1 MTSAIRPSLRLSV
14 GLALLLAIP
23 FFSMSPI
30 EVARAACPFCESVQP
45 TFAERRA
52 DAQALL
58 IGEVVDAAPAESPTN
73 GKPAGKSPPR
83 TFTVRQ
89 TIDGKDLV
97 GQLDTVACEAPDA
110 KPGGLAL
117 LLGTRADAAA
127 PWRWEAILVEEA
139 ALGYFLRAPSVKLPA
154 AERLPYFAKYL
165 EHRERQVADDA
176 FWEFGRAPFD
186 AVAAIEASL
195 PYEKLRRAIVDVDVP
210 GNRKGFYGLALGM
223 AKDPTE
229 AAANRRVLAELVG
242 APATDFRAGFDGVLA
257 GYLLTEGVAGLDA
270 LDVRFLAN
278 PKAAEGD
285 VRHAQA
291 ALRFYLQY
299 GRAIPVERL
308 LKSVALLLDRP
319 ATAPIALSDLTRRQA
334 WSYTA
339 KVVGLFTA
347 SPGDDPA
354 LDRAVVGYLLVC
366 PQPEARAALR
376 KLKADYGERTK
387 AALDHWMSL
396 GLGERS

>member
-1 MTSAIRPSLRLSV
+1 VTAVRRPSLPLSI
-14 GLALLLAIP
+14 GMALVFAIS
-23 FFSMSPI
+23 FASSSVA
-30 EVARAACPFCESVQP
+30 VARAACPFCESVQP

-52 DAQALL
+52 EAQALL
-58 IGEVVDAAPAESPTN
+58 IGEVADATPDT
-73 GKPAGKSPPR
+73 KPSGKSPPR

-97 GQLDTVACEAPDA
+97 GQLDTVTCDAPDA

-127 PWRWEAILVEEA
+127 PWRWDAIMVEEA
-139 ALGYFLRAPSVKLPA
+139 ALGYFLRAPGVKQSA
-154 AERLPYFAKYL
+154 VERLPYFSKYL
-165 EHRERQVADDA
+165 EHADRQVADDA

-186 AVAAIEASL
+186 AVAAVEATL
-195 PYEKLRRAIVDVDVP
+195 PYEKLRRALVDVNVP

-223 AKDPTE
+223 AKDPME
-229 AAANRRVLAELVG
+229 QAANRSVLAELVG
-242 APATDFRAGFDGVLA
+242 APATDFRAGFDGILA
-257 GYLLTEGVAGLDA
+257 GYLLVEGVAGLDTIDA
-270 LDVRFLAN
+270 RFLAN

-299 GRAIPVERL
+299 GRAIPAERL

-319 ATAPIALSDLTRRQA
+319 ATAPLALSDLTRRQA

-339 KVVGLFTA
+339 RVVGLFTA

-366 PQPEARAALR
+366 PKPEAREALR
-376 KLKADYGERTK
+376 KLKADYAERTK

>member
-1 MTSAIRPSLRLSV
+1 MTAARRPSLPLSIGMALV
-14 GLALLLAIP
+14 FATALA
-23 FFSMSPI
+23 PI
-30 EVARAACPFCESVQP
+30 SNTGIALAACPFCESVQP

-58 IGEVVDAAPAESPTN
+58 IGEVAEAATAKSE
-73 GKPAGKSPPR
+73 KPGLR

-89 TIDGKDLV
+89 AIDGADLV
-97 GQLDTVACEAPDA
+97 GSLAAVSAFAPGA

-117 LLGTRADAAA
+117 LLGTRADADST
-127 PWRWEAILVEEA
+127 WTWDAISVDEGS
-139 ALGYFLRAPSVKLPA
+139 LGYFLRAPKLKAPA
-154 AERLPYFAKYL
+154 AERLPYFSKYL
-165 EHRERQVADDA
+165 EHADREVSEDA

-186 AVAAIEASL
+186 TVAEAEASL
-195 PYEKLRRAIVDVDVP
+195 PYEKLRRALVDVDVP
-210 GNRKGFYGLALGM
+210 GNRKGFYGMALGM
-223 AKDPTE
+223 AKDPAE
-229 AAANRRVLAELVG
+229 QAANRRVLNELVT
-242 APATDFRAGFDGVLA
+242 ADATDFRAGFDGVLA

-270 LDVRFLAN
+270 IDARFLAN

-299 GRAIPVERL
+299 GRAIPAERL

-319 ATAPIALSDLTRRQA
+319 ATAPLALSDLTRRQA
-334 WSYTA
+334 WNYTA
-339 KVVGLFTA
+339 KVVALFTA

-366 PQPEARAALR
+366 PKPEAREALR
-376 KLKADYGERTK
+376 KLKADHTERTK

>member
-1 MTSAIRPSLRLSV
+1 VAPVRHALLRLT
-14 GLALLLAIP
+14 LALI
-23 FFSMSPI
+23 
-30 EVARAACPFCESVQP
+30 VAMVLRSAATHAACPFCDAVQP

-58 IGEVVDAAPAESPTN
+58 IGEVADATSDA
-73 GKPAGKSPPR
+73 KPDGKSPR

-89 TIDGKDLV
+89 TIDGAALV
-97 GQLDTVACEAPDA
+97 GSLATVSCDAPDA

-117 LLGTRADAAA
+117 LLGTRADASAA
-127 PWRWEAILVEEA
+127 WRWEAITVEEA
-139 ALGYFLRAPSVKLPA
+139 AIGYFLRAPSLKQPA
-154 AERLPYFAKYL
+154 AERLPYFSKYL
-165 EHRERQVADDA
+165 EHRDRQVADDA

-186 AVAAIEASL
+186 AVTAVEATL
-195 PYEKLRRAIVDVDVP
+195 PYERLRGALVDVNVP
-210 GNRKGFYGLALGM
+210 GSRKGFYGLALGM

-229 AAANRRVLAELVG
+229 QAANRRVLTELVD
-242 APATDFRAGFDGVLA
+242 ATATDFRAGFDGVLA
-257 GYLLTEGVAGLDA
+257 GYLLAEGIAGLDA
-270 LDVRFLAN
+270 IDARFLAN

-291 ALRFYLQY
+291 SLRFYLQY
-299 GRAIPVERL
+299 GRAIPAERL

-334 WSYTA
+334 WGYTA
-339 KVVGLFTA
+339 KAVTLFNA

-366 PQPEARAALR
+366 PMPEAREALR
-376 KLKADYGERTK
+376 KLKTDYAERTK

>member
-1 MTSAIRPSLRLSV
+1 MAAALRSSVVVALAVALCGVSA
-14 GLALLLAIP
+14 AAN
-23 FFSMSPI
+23 
-30 EVARAACPFCESVQP
+30 ARAACPFCESVQP

-58 IGEVVDAAPAESPTN
+58 IGEATDAAPAT
-73 GKPAGKSPPR
+73 KPAGKSPPR
-83 TFTVRQ
+83 TFAVRQ
-89 TIDGKDLV
+89 KIDGAALV
-97 GQLDTVACEAPDA
+97 GELDTVACEAPDA
-110 KPGGLAL
+110 KPGSLAL
-117 LLGTRADAAA
+117 LLGTRADAASA
-127 PWRWEAILVEEA
+127 WRWEAILVEEA
-139 ALGYFLRAPSVKLPA
+139 ALGYFLRAPSVKQPA
-154 AERLPYFAKYL
+154 GERLPYFAKYL
-165 EHRERQVADDA
+165 EHRDRQVADDA

-186 AVAAIEASL
+186 AIAAIEASL
-195 PYEKLRRAIVDVDVP
+195 PYEKLRAAIVDVDVS
-210 GNRKGFYGLALGM
+210 GSRKGFYGLALGM

-229 AAANRRVLAELVG
+229 AAANRRVLTELVG
-242 APATDFRAGFDGVLA
+242 AAATDFRAGLDGILA
-257 GYLLTEGVAGLDA
+257 GYLLVEGAAGLDVIDA
-270 LDVRFLAN
+270 KFLAN

-308 LKSVALLLDRP
+308 LKSIALLLDRP
-319 ATAPIALSDLTRRQA
+319 ATAPIALSDLTRRQV

-339 KVVGLFTA
+339 KAVALFTA

-366 PQPEARAALR
+366 PMPEARATLR
-376 KLKADYGERTK
+376 KLKTDYAERTK
-387 AALDHWMSL
+387 AALDHWQSL